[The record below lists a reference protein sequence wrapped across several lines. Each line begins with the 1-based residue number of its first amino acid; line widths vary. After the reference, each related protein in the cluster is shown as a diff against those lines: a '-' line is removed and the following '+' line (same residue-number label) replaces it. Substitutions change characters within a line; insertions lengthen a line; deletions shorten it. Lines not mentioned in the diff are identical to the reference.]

1 MADGVVK
8 RARSLIP
15 LRWAVVAAA
24 AAWVASAPALA
35 GPPPWPTSQFT
46 YYADGKPLHQVL
58 SEFAAGF
65 SLSLDMPT
73 GLDAP
78 VSGRLSG
85 MSATE
90 FIERLAGIYG
100 FNWFT
105 HAGTLYISGNQDMV
119 VRTLPSASA
128 GSGIKLRQ
136 VLTELRVLDPRF
148 GWGELPDQGMVVVS
162 GPPAYVRL
170 VEATVAAMPR
180 VPGGMQVSVFRLK
193 HASAEDRAITFR
205 DRQIVTPGVANIL
218 RNLVSGNT
226 ELAMPRMGIIGNPAA
241 AFSATASAEGAKPS
255 AMADQGPSNATGGN
269 AGNVA
274 GNSGGIG
281 NNDSVS
287 GNRSSGSRIRPSIQS
302 DPRLNAIIVQDVPER
317 LPIYQKLIATLDVP
331 TSLIEIEAMI
341 IDVNSNRLEELGI
354 SWNAVGLSGG
364 LALGYGDINKPID
377 SNTLSLFAGP
387 SGTGA
392 NTATIMANATRYF
405 VSRLRMLEQ
414 QGDAS
419 IHARPSI
426 LTTENIGAVIDLSET
441 FYIQTTSERTALVT
455 PITAGTTLRVTP
467 RLEGEG
473 EQTVVRLN
481 VDIEDGQIQAS
492 TTVGG
497 TPSVRRG
504 VVSTEASVRRDESL
518 LIGGYNSVQ
527 TVKGKDKVPLLGD
540 LPLLGALFSSTTN
553 QTQRRERLFLI
564 RTKVLG
570 SPPASGAGAVAPVLL
585 PAAALPEAGTPK
597 PVPATA
603 PSQALAAAIAAIR
616 ASLSSAPE
624 TVAAPP
630 APAAPAPAAPAPAV
644 VPTNADA
651 KAKGSSP
658 RLDAKPSD
666 RDARRIL
673 MAELERAEQDLAARR
688 EKLSAGFDPSNR
700 DERTANALARE
711 ATVRARSDIEA
722 LRRELSRLPGAAA
735 AQR

>member
-8 RARSLIP
+8 RAWPLIP

-46 YYADGKPLHQVL
+46 YHADGKPLHQVL

-78 VSGRLSG
+78 VSGRLSSL
-85 MSATE
+85 SATA

-105 HAGTLYISGNQDMV
+105 HAGTLYISGNKDMV
-119 VRTLPSASA
+119 VRTLPSAST

-148 GWGELPDQGMVVVS
+148 GWSELPDHGMVVVS

-170 VEATVAAMPR
+170 VEATVAAMPGA
-180 VPGGMQVSVFRLK
+180 PGGMQVSVFRLK
-193 HASAEDRAITFR
+193 HASAQDRAITFR
-205 DRQIVTPGVANIL
+205 DRQFVTPGVASIL

-226 ELAMPRMGIIGNPAA
+226 EPAMPSLNIVGNPAIA
-241 AFSATASAEGAKPS
+241 ASATAPADGAKPS
-255 AMADQGPSNATGGN
+255 AMADQGSSNAASNSN
-269 AGNVA
+269 AG
-274 GNSGGIG
+274 GKLSSNSGGNG
-281 NNDSVS
+281 DSVS
-287 GNRSSGSRIRPSIQS
+287 GAARVRPSIQS
-302 DPRLNAIIVQDVPER
+302 DARLNAIIVQDTLER

-341 IDVNSNRLEELGI
+341 IDVNTNRLEELGI
-354 SWNAVGLSGG
+354 RWHALSLAGG
-364 LALGYGDINKPID
+364 LAPGYGDANKPID
-377 SNTLSLFAGP
+377 SKALSLFAGP
-387 SGTGA
+387 SGAGA
-392 NTATIMANATRYF
+392 NTATIVANATRHF

-441 FYIQTTSERTALVT
+441 FYIQTTSERSALVT
-455 PITAGTTLRVTP
+455 PITAGTTLRITP
-467 RLEGEG
+467 KLHGSG
-473 EQTVVRLN
+473 DQAALRLN

-497 TPSVRRG
+497 MPSVRRG
-504 VVSTEASVRRDESL
+504 VVSTEASIRKDESL

-527 TVKGKDKVPLLGD
+527 TIKGKAPLLGD
-540 LPLLGALFSSTTN
+540 LPLLGAMFSSTTN
-553 QTQRRERLFLI
+553 QTQQRERLFLI
-564 RTKVLG
+564 RTKVLD
-570 SPPASGAGAVAPVLL
+570 SPPASGVAATAVAPVLL
-585 PAAALPEAGTPK
+585 SATALPEVDTPA
-597 PVPATA
+597 PAPAAA
-603 PSQALAAAIAAIR
+603 PSQALAAAVAAIR

-624 TVAAPP
+624 TVATPLT
-630 APAAPAPAAPAPAV
+630 PAAPALAAPAVA
-644 VPTNADA
+644 PTSVEA
-651 KAKGSSP
+651 KASSP
-658 RLDAKPSD
+658 RLDAGKPSD
-666 RDARRIL
+666 RNARRIL

-700 DERTANALARE
+700 DERAANALAR
-711 ATVRARSDIEA
+711 AAIVRAQSDIKA

-735 AQR
+735 VQR

>member
-1 MADGVVK
+1 MK

-24 AAWVASAPALA
+24 AACVASAPALA
-35 GPPPWPTSQFT
+35 GPPPWPTSQFS

-105 HAGTLYISGNQDMV
+105 HAGTLYISGNKDMV

-226 ELAMPRMGIIGNPAA
+226 ELAMPRLGIIGNPAA
-241 AFSATASAEGAKPS
+241 AFSATASADGGKTGANAEQGSSS
-255 AMADQGPSNATGGN
+255 AAGGSAGN
-269 AGNVA
+269 AG
-274 GNSGGIG
+274 GNSGGNG
-281 NNDSVS
+281 NNDSAS
-287 GNRSSGSRIRPSIQS
+287 GNRSSGSGSGTRIRPSIQS
-302 DPRLNAIIVQDVPER
+302 DARLNAIIVQDVPER

-341 IDVNSNRLEELGI
+341 IDVNTNRLEELGI

-364 LALGYGDINKPID
+364 LALGYGDANKPID

-392 NTATIMANATRYF
+392 NTATIVANATRYF

-473 EQTVVRLN
+473 DQTVVRLN

-504 VVSTEASVRRDESL
+504 VVSTEASVRKDESL

-540 LPLLGALFSSTTN
+540 LPLLGAMFSSTTN

-570 SPPASGAGAVAPVLL
+570 SPPASAAGTVAPVL
-585 PAAALPEAGTPK
+585 P
-597 PVPATA
+597 PATA
-603 PSQALAAAIAAIR
+603 LSEASTPAPAPAAPPSQALAAAIAAIR
-616 ASLSSAPE
+616 ASLSSARE

-630 APAAPAPAAPAPAV
+630 APAAPAVAAPAPAV
-644 VPTNADA
+644 VPSSADA

-658 RLDAKPSD
+658 RLDTGKPID

-688 EKLSAGFDPSNR
+688 EKLSAGFDPYNR
-700 DERTANALARE
+700 DERTANALARA
-711 ATVRARSDIEA
+711 ATVRAQSDIEA

>member
-8 RARSLIP
+8 RAWTLIP
-15 LRWAVVAAA
+15 LRWAVGAAA

-46 YYADGKPLHQVL
+46 YHADGKPLHQVL

-78 VSGRLSG
+78 VSGRLSSL
-85 MSATE
+85 SATA

-105 HAGTLYISGNQDMV
+105 HAGTLYISGNKDMV
-119 VRTLPSASA
+119 VRTLPSAST

-148 GWGELPDQGMVVVS
+148 GWSELPDHGMVVVS

-170 VEATVAAMPR
+170 VEATVAAMPGA
-180 VPGGMQVSVFRLK
+180 PGGMQVSVFRLK
-193 HASAEDRAITFR
+193 HASAQDRAITVR
-205 DRQIVTPGVANIL
+205 DRQFVTPGVASIL

-226 ELAMPRMGIIGNPAA
+226 EPAMPSLNIVGNPAIA
-241 AFSATASAEGAKPS
+241 ASATAPADGAKPS
-255 AMADQGPSNATGGN
+255 AMADQGSSNAASNSN
-269 AGNVA
+269 AG
-274 GNSGGIG
+274 GKLSSNSGGNG
-281 NNDSVS
+281 DSVS
-287 GNRSSGSRIRPSIQS
+287 GAARVRPSIQS
-302 DPRLNAIIVQDVPER
+302 DARLNAIIVQDTLER

-341 IDVNSNRLEELGI
+341 IDVNTNRLEELGI
-354 SWNAVGLSGG
+354 RWHALSLAGG
-364 LALGYGDINKPID
+364 LAPGYGDANKPID
-377 SNTLSLFAGP
+377 SKALSLFAGP
-387 SGTGA
+387 SGAGA
-392 NTATIMANATRYF
+392 NTATIVANATRYF

-441 FYIQTTSERTALVT
+441 FYIQTTSERSALVT
-455 PITAGTTLRVTP
+455 PITAGTTLRITP
-467 RLEGEG
+467 KLHGSG
-473 EQTVVRLN
+473 DQAALRLN

-497 TPSVRRG
+497 IPSVRRG
-504 VVSTEASVRRDESL
+504 VVSTEASIRKDESL

-527 TVKGKDKVPLLGD
+527 TIKGKAPLLGD
-540 LPLLGALFSSTTN
+540 LPLLGAMFSSTTN
-553 QTQRRERLFLI
+553 QTQQRERLFLI
-564 RTKVLG
+564 RTKVLD
-570 SPPASGAGAVAPVLL
+570 SPPASGVAATAVAPVSLS
-585 PAAALPEAGTPK
+585 ATALPE
-597 PVPATA
+597 VDIPAPAPAAA
-603 PSQALAAAIAAIR
+603 PSQALAAAVAAIR

-624 TVAAPP
+624 TVATPLT
-630 APAAPAPAAPAPAV
+630 PAAPALAAPAVA
-644 VPTNADA
+644 PTSVEA
-651 KAKGSSP
+651 KASSP
-658 RLDAKPSD
+658 RLDAGKPSD
-666 RDARRIL
+666 RNARRIL

-700 DERTANALARE
+700 DERAANALARA
-711 ATVRARSDIEA
+711 ATVRAQADIKA

-735 AQR
+735 VQR

>member
-1 MADGVVK
+1 M
-8 RARSLIP
+8 
-15 LRWAVVAAA
+15 AAA

-35 GPPPWPTSQFT
+35 GPLPWPTSQFS
-46 YYADGKPLHQVL
+46 YPADGKPLHQVL

-78 VSGRLSG
+78 VHGRLSG
-85 MSATE
+85 LSATE

-105 HAGTLYISGNQDMV
+105 HAGTLHISGNKDMV

-136 VLTELRVLDPRF
+136 LLTELRVLDPRF

-170 VEATVAAMPR
+170 IEATVAAIPSMP
-180 VPGGMQVSVFRLK
+180 GDMQVNVFRLK

-205 DRQIVTPGVANIL
+205 DRQIVTPGVATIL

-226 ELAMPRMGIIGNPAA
+226 ELALPSLGLIGNPAA
-241 AFSATASAEGAKPS
+241 VFSATAPAAGGKPG
-255 AMADQGPSNATGGN
+255 AMADQGSRSTTGGSASN
-269 AGNVA
+269 DVGR
-274 GNSGGIG
+274 GP
-281 NNDSVS
+281 NDSVS
-287 GNRSSGSRIRPSIQS
+287 GKRSTGIRPSIQS
-302 DPRLNAIIVQDVPER
+302 DARLNAIIVQDVPER
-317 LPIYQKLIATLDVP
+317 LPIYQQLIAKIDVP

-341 IDVNSNRLEELGI
+341 IDVNTNRLEELGI
-354 SWNAVGLSGG
+354 SWHAVGLSGG
-364 LALGYGDINKPID
+364 LSSGMALGYVDANKPID
-377 SNTLSLFAGP
+377 GNTLSLSAGP

-392 NTATIMANATRYF
+392 NSATIVANAARHF

-441 FYIQTTSERTALVT
+441 FYIQTTSERSALVT
-455 PITAGTTLRVTP
+455 PITAGTTLRITP
-467 RLEGEG
+467 RLEGAG
-473 EQTVVRLN
+473 DQTAVRLN
-481 VDIEDGQIQAS
+481 VDIEDEQIQAS
-492 TTVGG
+492 STAGG
-497 TPSVRRG
+497 TPSVKRG
-504 VVSTEASVRRDESL
+504 VVSTEASVRKDESL
-518 LIGGYNSVQ
+518 LLGGYSSVQ
-527 TVKGKDKVPLLGD
+527 TIKGKVPLLGD
-540 LPLLGALFSSTTN
+540 LPLLGAMFSGTAN

-570 SPPASGAGAVAPVLL
+570 SPPASVAGAVAPVLL
-585 PAAALPEAGTPK
+585 PTTALPEVGTPA
-597 PVPATA
+597 PAPAAA
-603 PSQALAAAIAAIR
+603 PSPALAAATAEIR

-624 TVAAPP
+624 TAATPP
-630 APAAPAPAAPAPAV
+630 PPAAPALSAPAV
-644 VPTNADA
+644 VPTSAD
-651 KAKGSSP
+651 AKGSSP
-658 RLDAKPSD
+658 RLDVGKSRD

-673 MAELERAEQDLAARR
+673 RAELERAEQDLAARR
-688 EKLSAGFDPSNR
+688 ERLSAGFDPSNP
-700 DERTANALARE
+700 DERAANALARA
-711 ATVRARSDIEA
+711 ATVRAQSDIKA

-735 AQR
+735 APR